1 MKIAIQKNKYGG
13 DIFEGNEYIVDLG
26 RKFEGYQKG
35 DLICEV
41 APWWTE
47 MPLVLEIAIRADGS
61 IAFRGWSFS
70 RTGVNGCLHTHE
82 NGDFTPT
89 QEQIDTV
96 NGLWSGR
103 LRYEG
108 LRLSVGASL
117 QEICPINVAGE
128 ELAIGEKIYLV

>member
-1 MKIAIQKNKYGG
+1 MKIAIQKNKYG

-26 RKFEGYQKG
+26 RKSEGYQKG
-35 DLICEV
+35 DLICKV

-61 IAFRGWSFS
+61 IAFRGWSFYKD
-70 RTGVNGCLHTHE
+70 GVNGYLHTHE

-89 QEQIDTV
+89 REQIDTV

-108 LRLSVGASL
+108 LRLPVGASL
-117 QEICPINVAGE
+117 QEICPIDVAGE
-128 ELAIGEKIYLV
+128 ELAIGEKIYMA